1 MIDEKRVEGSSLEE
15 NQMDEKNL
23 AHVVSIASVR
33 EEIGNQIDAVVGLD
47 LFEDGQDISE
57 EEYLAEVKR
66 IRLKV
71 DMRIMPIL
79 CITYLLQF
87 LDKLSLNYASAYSM
101 VEDLG
106 LEGQRYSWVAAIFNF
121 GYLFWAFPSNYLVQ
135 KFPIAKWTGCM
146 LIIWAGILIAHIGAK
161 NYGGMLVLRFILGM
175 FEAGIS
181 PSCMMICGM
190 FYTREEQ
197 PLRMCTFLSFN
208 GIATVVGAL
217 LGFGL
222 GHANNAALESWKL
235 IFLVIGLLNFVWAI
249 VFLLVMPDSP
259 ASVKFLNEREKAIL
273 IKHVS
278 QNNQGVKDKRFM
290 WDQAR
295 EAVLDPTLYIY
306 VAIGLCCGIINGG
319 VANFQSALIKGFGFS
334 GLTSTALQMPT
345 GAIEFIVVF
354 TCGIIALKVPNVRC
368 IIFCLLCVPGLAGL
382 IGIHLIKDNRWALVG
397 CTWLQYIIGGPV
409 ILCWIFITANV
420 GGTSKKTVVTGSW
433 FAFYAAGNIIGA
445 NIFYAK
451 QAPKYRSAMI
461 ALITCYAAMIVIG
474 GAYYFLLKRRN
485 TAREREQGEM
495 TEAMRQEAIINGF
508 KGLTDFKNLGFR
520 YAL

>member
-1 MIDEKRVEGSSLEE
+1 MIDEKRVDSSSV
-15 NQMDEKNL
+15 DEDKNL
-23 AHVVSIASVR
+23 NHIVSVASIR
-33 EEIGNQIDAVVGLD
+33 EEIGEANIDDVVGFK
-47 LFEDGQDISE
+47 LFEEGQDITE

-87 LDKLSLNYASAYSM
+87 LDKLSLNYASAYSL

-106 LEGQRYSWVAAIFNF
+106 LQGQRYSWVAAIFNF

-146 LIIWAGILIAHIGAK
+146 LFVWSIILIGHIGAK

-181 PSCMMICGM
+181 PSCMVICGM
-190 FYTREEQ
+190 FYTKAEQ

-222 GHANNAALESWKL
+222 GHAHNAKLESWKL

-249 VFLLVMPDSP
+249 IFLFIMPDSP
-259 ASVKFLNEREKAIL
+259 ASAKFLTEHERAIL

-290 WDQAR
+290 WDQAK
-295 EAVLDPTLYIY
+295 EAVIDASTYIY
-306 VAIGLCCGIINGG
+306 VLIGLGCGIINGG
-319 VANFQSALIKGFGFS
+319 VANFQSALIKGFGFT

-354 TCGIIALKVPNVRC
+354 SCGIIALKVPNTRC
-368 IIFCLLCVPGLAGL
+368 IIFTLLCVPGLAGL
-382 IGIHLIKDNRWALVG
+382 IGIHVIEDNRWALVG
-397 CTWLQYIIGGPV
+397 CTWLQYIVGGPV

-420 GGTSKKTVVTGSW
+420 GGTSKKTVTTGAW

-445 NIFYAK
+445 NIFYANE
-451 QAPKYRSAMI
+451 APKYRSAMI
-461 ALITCYAAMIVIG
+461 ALMTCYSAMMVLGIG
-474 GAYYFLLKRRN
+474 YYFLLRKRNNLRDK
-485 TAREREQGEM
+485 EQGEM
-495 TEAMRQEAIINGF
+495 TEEIRQEAILNGF
-508 KGLTDFKNLGFR
+508 KGMTDFENRGFR